1 MCGIVGLVSPRRRG
15 ASAEAVAAMAD
26 VLAHR
31 GPDDHGLYVDEGRR
45 AALGFRRL
53 SIIDLAGGHQ
63 PMANEDG
70 SLRLVFNGEI
80 YNYRELRGWLEARGH
95 RFATSSDS
103 ETILHAYEE
112 LGDGCV
118 ERLRGMFA
126 LAIWDAKA
134 GRLFAA
140 RDRLGIKPLY
150 WTVVNGDLLFASEI
164 KSLLRHPGVRAE
176 LDEESLHHYLT
187 FLCTPA
193 PATMFRGIQKLPA
206 GHTLSF
212 DGDGAARIARYWDAI
227 VPTRPMDEAEAV
239 DRTRGLIEDAV
250 RSHMVSDVP
259 FGAFLSGGVDSSTN
273 VALMSRFMDRP
284 SDTFSVGFVGTR
296 YQEFEQARVVADLF
310 GTNHREARIDFDDAL
325 DYLPEMV
332 YHQDEPLG
340 DPVCV
345 PLYFVSRLMR
355 DSGVVVGHVGEGADE
370 VFFGYTGYMR
380 ALQVGRLL
388 QPFRALPPPAWRA
401 AQLLARPVAR
411 LTGRGGGMVDA
422 LGRLG
427 RGESLFWGGAVAF
440 GEPGKAALLR
450 RPLPGLTSH
459 DVVRGISQELLA
471 KNPEADLLQLITYQD
486 MRVRLPELLL
496 MRVDKITMSTSI
508 EARVPFLD
516 HPLVEHALSI
526 PSRLKVQSQAKHVL
540 KRAVEDLLPRE
551 IVYRRKQGFD
561 APTAGWF
568 RGQLGE
574 AFDGVIGRSA
584 IAGADLI
591 DPAEPRRLVAEH
603 RAARADHSVR
613 LWGLLN
619 LVLWY
624 ERWIANR
631 DVAELLAP
639 VARAAQPAS
648 A

>member
-1 MCGIVGLVSPRRRG
+1 MCGIVGLVSPRRHD
-15 ASAEAVAAMAD
+15 ASADAVAAMAD

-31 GPDDHGLYVDEGRR
+31 GPDDHGLYVDDERR

-53 SIIDLAGGHQ
+53 AIIDLAGGHQ

-70 SLRLVFNGEI
+70 SLRLVYNGEI
-80 YNYRELRGWLEARGH
+80 YNYRELRAWLEGRGH

-126 LAIWDAKA
+126 FALWDARR

-150 WTVVNGDLLFASEI
+150 WTLRDDTLLFASEI
-164 KSLLRHPGVRAE
+164 KALLRHPGARAE

-193 PATMFRGIQKLPA
+193 PATLFHGINTLPA

-212 DGDGAARIARYWDAI
+212 DGEARVARYWDAI
-227 VPTRPMDEAEAV
+227 VPTRSMGEEEAV
-239 DRTRGLIEDAV
+239 ATTRSLVEDAV
-250 RSHMVSDVP
+250 RSHMMSAVP

-284 SDTFSVGFVGTR
+284 ADTFSVGFVGTR
-296 YQEFEQARVVADLF
+296 YEEFAPARAVAELF
-310 GTNHREARIDFDDAL
+310 GTNHREARITFDDAL
-325 DYLPEMV
+325 GYLPEMV

-370 VFFGYTGYMR
+370 AFFGYTGYMR

-388 QPFRALPPPAWRA
+388 RPFRGLPAPAWRA
-401 AQLLARPVAR
+401 AALLAKPVAQ

-427 RGESLFWGGAVAF
+427 RGEALFWGGAVAF
-440 GEPGKAALLR
+440 DEPGKQALLR
-450 RPLPGLTSH
+450 RPLPGLSSH
-459 DVVRGISQELLA
+459 DVVRGISRDLLA
-471 KNPEADLLQLITYQD
+471 KKPDADLLEMITYQD
-486 MRVRLPELLL
+486 MRLRLPELLL
-496 MRVDKITMSTSI
+496 MRVDKITMSTSV

-516 HPLVEHALSI
+516 HPLVEHALAI
-526 PSRLKVQSQAKHVL
+526 PSAIKVRSQAKHVL
-540 KRAVEDLLPRE
+540 KRAVQDLLPRE

-561 APTAGWF
+561 APTAAWF
-568 RGQLGE
+568 RGPLGDQLEGL
-574 AFDGVIGRSA
+574 IGRSA
-584 IAGADLI
+584 MAEADLLE
-591 DPAEPRRLVAEH
+591 PSEPRRLVAEH
-603 RAARADHSVR
+603 RSARADHSVR

-624 ERWIANR
+624 ERWIAGR
-631 DVAELLAP
+631 DVRELLAP
-639 VARAAQPAS
+639 AATTARRAS

>member
-1 MCGIVGLVSPRRRG
+1 MCGIVGLVSPRRRE
-15 ASAEAVAAMAD
+15 ASVEAVAAMAD
-26 VLAHR
+26 VLKHR
-31 GPDDHGLYVDEGRR
+31 GPDDHGLYVDARRR

-70 SLRLVFNGEI
+70 ALRLVFNGEI
-80 YNYRELRGWLEARGH
+80 YNYRDLREWLEGRGH
-95 RFATSSDS
+95 RFATNSDS

-112 LGDGCV
+112 VGDGCV

-126 LAIWDAKA
+126 FAIWDEKR

-150 WTVVNGDLLFASEI
+150 WTLRGDDLLFASEI
-164 KSLLRHPGVRAE
+164 KALLQHPGVRAE

-193 PATMFRGIQKLPA
+193 PATLFGGIQKLPA

-212 DGDGAARIARYWDAI
+212 DGSARVAQYWDAV
-227 VPTRPMDEAEAV
+227 VPTRPMGEAEAIAT
-239 DRTRGLIEDAV
+239 TRALVEDAV

-273 VALMSRFMDRP
+273 VGLMSRFMDRP
-284 SDTFSVGFVGTR
+284 ADTFSVGFVGTR
-296 YQEFEQARVVADLF
+296 YEEFEPARLVANLF
-310 GTNHREARIDFDDAL
+310 GTNHREARITFDDAL
-325 DYLPEMV
+325 GYLPEMV

-388 QPFRALPPPAWRA
+388 RPFRAVPAPAWRA
-401 AQLLARPVAR
+401 ASLLARPVAR
-411 LTGRGGGMVDA
+411 LTGRGGGVVDV

-427 RGESLFWGGAVAF
+427 RGEAPFWGGFVGF
-440 GEPGKAALLR
+440 DEPGKAALLR
-450 RPLPGLTSH
+450 RPRPGLTSH
-459 DVVRGISQELLA
+459 DVVSGISRALLA
-471 KNPEADLLQLITYQD
+471 RNPEADVLQLITYQD
-486 MRVRLPELLL
+486 MKLRLPELLL
-496 MRVDKITMSTSI
+496 MRVDKMTMSTSV

-516 HPLVEHALSI
+516 HPVVEHALAI
-526 PSRLKVQSQAKHVL
+526 PSPIKVRSQAKHVL

-561 APTAGWF
+561 APTTSWF
-568 RGQLGE
+568 RGQLG
-574 AFDGVIGRSA
+574 AGLGDLIARSA
-584 IAGADLI
+584 IGAADLL
-591 DPAEPRRLVAEH
+591 DPVEPRRLVAEH

-624 ERWIANR
+624 ERWIAGR
-631 DVAELLAP
+631 DVRELLAP
-639 VARAAQPAS
+639 IATPVRRAS